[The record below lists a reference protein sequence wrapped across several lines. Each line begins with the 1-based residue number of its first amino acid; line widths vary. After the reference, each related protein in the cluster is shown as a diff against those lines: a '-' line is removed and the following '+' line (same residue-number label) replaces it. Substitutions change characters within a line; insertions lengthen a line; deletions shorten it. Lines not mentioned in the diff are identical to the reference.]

1 MKSSIVSSFLSRFL
15 CDTTTLQGLTSN
27 RLHFL
32 GGVSVLNNMRG
43 DVCFLLWS
51 NPMKNAKT
59 SNKTILRKKIICVS
73 EFHHT
78 SSSCC
83 KYSATKQLHVFSF
96 FQKIHNAFFGGKWK
110 KIEYKMSVTIFYRQ
124 LNIRAFHK
132 LLDFTGAFGKVT
144 KRNMRVQR
152 YPQGNSHSRFKDEV
166 SVTETRWTN
175 TLFADNRKNNKILS
189 SLYFKYNQNVF
200 SC

>member
-1 MKSSIVSSFLSRFL
+1 
-15 CDTTTLQGLTSN
+15 
-27 RLHFL
+27 
-32 GGVSVLNNMRG
+32 MRG

-144 KRNMRVQR
+144 KR

>member
-1 MKSSIVSSFLSRFL
+1 
-15 CDTTTLQGLTSN
+15 
-27 RLHFL
+27 
-32 GGVSVLNNMRG
+32 
-43 DVCFLLWS
+43 
-51 NPMKNAKT
+51 
-59 SNKTILRKKIICVS
+59 
-73 EFHHT
+73 
-78 SSSCC
+78 
-83 KYSATKQLHVFSF
+83 
-96 FQKIHNAFFGGKWK
+96 
-110 KIEYKMSVTIFYRQ
+110 MSVTIFYRQ

-189 SLYFKYNQNVF
+189 SLYFKYNQNIF